1 MKSSILI
8 LEKTK
13 IEKELNQWKIN
24 LIIDFDSI
32 IFKIHNNYNI
42 YQSTFTFEHLHQYQ
56 LFSSNDTIDK
66 IKDFILNKIEEKKI
80 KIIEKEKYLEFIII
94 SNENTFGLLIIN
106 KTKKLSEEIIEAL
119 IEETKNLKER
129 IMVLERDKEEMRN
142 EVFNK
147 INKLEDNIEK
157 IEKNIK
163 KDKIHINLK
172 LTNIIQKN
180 NETINSMSIFPSGNI
195 ISVSNNKSINIY
207 DNSFNTIQT
216 ILNAHN
222 ENIFDVYVKDEN
234 NFVTCSYYD
243 IKTWIKKNNKQN
255 EYLFDLNQII
265 EKAHND
271 LISKVIYNLN
281 GNLISCSK
289 DKTIKIW
296 EENNEN
302 NYKNI
307 KILNHSD
314 RVYSILFL
322 KDNNIL
328 ISGGVDGIKF
338 WDLNYEII
346 ISIEKAICL
355 KNNALKRIDEKNI
368 IVGGAR
374 IINIISISEKKIIK
388 VIENGFISWGICIIK
403 NKGVFLVGGESKDIQ
418 IYRNEDYEYIQQ
430 IKDAHNDE
438 INGIIKIKD
447 NSIVS
452 YGEDKTIRVWSF

>member
-180 NETINSMSIFPSGNI
+180 NETINSMSIFP
-195 ISVSNNKSINIY
+195 INIY

>member
-13 IEKELNQWKIN
+13 IEKEFNQWKIN

-32 IFKIHNNYNI
+32 IFKIQNNYNI
-42 YQSTFTFEHLHQYQ
+42 YQSSFTFEHLHQYT

-80 KIIEKEKYLEFIII
+80 KLIEKEKCLEFIII

-106 KTKKLSEEIIEAL
+106 KIKKLSEEIIETL
-119 IEETKNLKER
+119 IEETKTLKER

-142 EVFNK
+142 E

-180 NETINSMSIFPSGNI
+180 NEITNSMSIFPSGNI
-195 ISVSNNKSINIY
+195 ISVSSNQSINIY

-243 IKTWIKKNNKQN
+243 IKTWIKKNNEQN
-255 EYLFDLNQII
+255 VYLFVLNQII

-271 LISKVIYNLN
+271 SISKVIYSLN

-302 NYKNI
+302 NYKCI

-314 RVYSILFL
+314 RVYSILLL

-374 IINIISISEKKIIK
+374 IISIISISEKKIIK
-388 VIENGFISWGICIIK
+388 VIENGFICWGICIIE
-403 NKGVFLVGGESKDIQ
+403 NKGVFLVGGDSKDIQ
-418 IYRNEDYEYIQQ
+418 IYRNGDHEYIQQ

>member
-216 ILNAHN
+216 ILKAH
-222 ENIFDVYVKDEN
+222 DEN
-234 NFVTCSYYD
+234 NKMN
-243 IKTWIKKNNKQN
+243 I
-255 EYLFDLNQII
+255 YLI
-265 EKAHND
+265 
-271 LISKVIYNLN
+271 
-281 GNLISCSK
+281 
-289 DKTIKIW
+289 
-296 EENNEN
+296 
-302 NYKNI
+302 
-307 KILNHSD
+307 
-314 RVYSILFL
+314 
-322 KDNNIL
+322 
-328 ISGGVDGIKF
+328 
-338 WDLNYEII
+338 
-346 ISIEKAICL
+346 
-355 KNNALKRIDEKNI
+355 
-368 IVGGAR
+368 
-374 IINIISISEKKIIK
+374 
-388 VIENGFISWGICIIK
+388 
-403 NKGVFLVGGESKDIQ
+403 
-418 IYRNEDYEYIQQ
+418 
-430 IKDAHNDE
+430 
-438 INGIIKIKD
+438 
-447 NSIVS
+447 
-452 YGEDKTIRVWSF
+452 